1 MNAPSK
7 EKDRDIRNGI
17 LLRNK
22 EKSRITLKKDIMS
35 RDSVI
40 SVLIKVFLRVKNTAF
55 FEGSSLWVIVS
66 QIQLLES
73 T

>member
-1 MNAPSK
+1 MNATSK

-22 EKSRITLKKDIMS
+22 QKSRITLKKDIMS

-40 SVLIKVFLRVKNTAF
+40 SVLIKVFLCVKNTAF
-55 FEGSSLWVIVS
+55 FEGCSL
-66 QIQLLES
+66 
-73 T
+73 